1 MSKYIKG
8 HIPWNKGKTFEE
20 IFGTE
25 KANEIKKLIS
35 NHTKEVMNR
44 PEVIKKIK
52 IANTGQKRSNDTRKK
67 LSNLKKG
74 KKRKPLSDVIKKK
87 ISIANM
93 ERKAWNKGLTKETDE
108 RIKKGSEKLKGRKLS
123 ERTKNKIREKTL
135 FQFQNYKGPYKDT
148 KPELKMEE
156 ILIFLNIPYEKQ
168 YCVGSHLAD
177 FHFLNTNVLVEV
189 DGDYWHGNPK
199 IYSKLNEI
207 QLKQKERDIKNE
219 QLAKENGFIV
229 LRFWE
234 SDILNNKN
242 IIVKELMKV
251 KVK

>member
-1 MSKYIKG
+1 
-8 HIPWNKGKTFEE
+8 
-20 IFGTE
+20 
-25 KANEIKKLIS
+25 
-35 NHTKEVMNR
+35 
-44 PEVIKKIK
+44 
-52 IANTGQKRSNDTRKK
+52 
-67 LSNLKKG
+67 
-74 KKRKPLSDVIKKK
+74 
-87 ISIANM
+87 
-93 ERKAWNKGLTKETDE
+93 
-108 RIKKGSEKLKGRKLS
+108 
-123 ERTKNKIREKTL
+123 
-135 FQFQNYKGPYKDT
+135 
-148 KPELKMEE
+148 
-156 ILIFLNIPYEKQ
+156 
-168 YCVGSHLAD
+168 
-177 FHFLNTNVLVEV
+177 LNTNVLVEV